1 MRPLGADA
9 DIYFSM
15 LEPEAT
21 GPVFSDLTIMRN
33 TTYIFFEVSWRTDG
47 HA

>member
-1 MRPLGADA
+1 
-9 DIYFSM
+9 M

-33 TTYIFFEVSWRTDG
+33 NTYIFFEVKGVKR
-47 HA
+47 